1 MIVCILQGDMVDML
15 CWCYYGWIDGIVEI
29 VFEVNIGF
37 VSFGVVLFVG
47 MFVYLLLFDIV
58 MSVCLL
64 L

>member
-1 MIVCILQGDMVDML
+1 MVDML